1 MRGCLRISFVH
12 VMLAGAATGGCSQGS
27 QPPGASPGTPP
38 GTVAYAPAAAAA
50 GEPGGPAAQ
59 AAQATQAAPQA
70 GSAPAPE
77 PFHDAAKNFEAAR
90 KAMLEGY
97 YRASLTEEDMYRAAV
112 AGMLEGADPA
122 MHRWNKLLTPTE
134 LSQLR
139 ADLSGELV
147 GIGAVIDLDPATGYI
162 DVKGVIPGTPADH
175 AGVAPPDK
183 IVTIDGKLYKGLT
196 LRDAIADI
204 RGKAGETVTL
214 SILRGAQ
221 LVSVPVV
228 REKIAYDTVQGSMV
242 ATDVGLVRIPAFNER
257 TAPALHDALS
267 AIAGRHPRALV
278 VDLRDNP
285 GGSFD
290 AAVDAAAE
298 MVPAG
303 STVVTVAKR
312 DRVEPFVAKG
322 APVLPDVPIA
332 VVVDHATASSAELLT
347 AALRDLRHATVV
359 GSTTQGKWTV
369 QRLDDLPN
377 GYAIKYTM
385 GVFSSPSGKS
395 YEGVG
400 LKPDVEVDMSD
411 DAIARARALTDP
423 ARRLADDTQLR
434 TAVTMLR

>member
-1 MRGCLRISFVH
+1 MRRSSSVSMVH
-12 VMLAGAATGGCSQGS
+12 VFLASVVASACSQASQNSSASPGIASPGAATL
-27 QPPGASPGTPP
+27 
-38 GTVAYAPAAAAA
+38 APAAVAAVD
-50 GEPGGPAAQ
+50 PSQPAA
-59 AAQATQAAPQA
+59 T
-70 GSAPAPE
+70 SAPPPAPAE
-77 PFHDAAKNFEAAR
+77 PFHDAEKNFEAAR

-97 YRASLTEEDMYRAAV
+97 YRTSLDEEDLYRAAL

-122 MHRWNKLLTPTE
+122 MHRWNKLLSPTE
-134 LSQLR
+134 IGQLR
-139 ADLSGELV
+139 ADLRGELV
-147 GIGAVIDLDPATGYI
+147 GIGVVIDLDPATGYI
-162 DVKGVIPGTPADH
+162 DVKSAIPGTPADR
-175 AGVAPPDK
+175 AGIAPPDK

-228 REKIAYDTVQGSMV
+228 REKIAYDTVQGSML
-242 ATDVGLVRIPAFNER
+242 TSDVGLVRIPAFNER
-257 TAPALHDALS
+257 TAPALHDALT
-267 AIAGRHPRALV
+267 AIASHHARALV

-290 AAVDAAAE
+290 AAVDTAGE
-298 MVPAG
+298 MVASG

-312 DRVEPFVAKG
+312 DHVEPFVSKG
-322 APVLPDVPIA
+322 APVLGDVPVA

-359 GSTTQGKWTV
+359 GSATQGKWTV
-369 QRLDDLPN
+369 QRIEDLPN
-377 GYAIKYTM
+377 GYAIKYTT

-400 LKPDVEVDMSD
+400 LTPDVEVDMSD
-411 DAIARARALTDP
+411 DAIARARVVADP
-423 ARRLADDTQLR
+423 GRRLAEDTQLR
-434 TAVTMLR
+434 TAVTMLERGR